1 MSGLKQIILISIF
14 FVTLF
19 SGCVM
24 DWVPDPDQYLE
35 DEASA
40 KKVKPAEY
48 LPSVPVLDFEGLLQY
63 LNQEPDV
70 LHVVNFWATWCKPC
84 VAELPAFEKL
94 NKEYKDKNVKVIL
107 VSLDFLVKYE
117 SHLIPF
123 LEKNEIASD
132 VVLLAEADA
141 NAWID
146 RIDPSWSGAIPATL
160 IFKGDQREFYEQS
173 FDFEE
178 LENTINSFKQ

>member
-1 MSGLKQIILISIF
+1 MTRLHQILFLLFGLPL
-14 FVTLF
+14 LF
-19 SGCVM
+19 SSCTL
-24 DWVPDPDQYLE
+24 DWIPNPEQFAE

-40 KKVKPAEY
+40 QKTKPVEY
-48 LPSVPVLDFEGLLQY
+48 LPSVPVFDFEGLLQY
-63 LNQEPDV
+63 LNQEPEV

-94 NKEYKDKNVKVIL
+94 NKQYKGKDVKVIL
-107 VSLDFLVKYE
+107 VSLDFLAKYE
-117 SHLIPF
+117 SQLIPF
-123 LEKNEIASD
+123 LEENKIASS
-132 VVLLAEADA
+132 VVLLAEPDA

-160 IFKGDQREFYEQS
+160 IFKGDQRKFYEQS

-178 LENTINSFKQ
+178 LETTINSFK